1 MFYDQDR
8 ARQAPIRPCYQQNQ
22 TTSWR
27 GCRPNLKGAMGNIE
41 SRSSAHH
48 HPFHRRT
55 GVPARQELRNSQGNM
70 GNPLE
75 QLISLKYQ
83 PDKTIYDHISAFNK
97 LYLEIK
103 TFDDLKDIPV
113 AIWITRFSR
122 SLPQEY
128 AAFVRSYDKEL
139 DKTKLDDVYMC
150 LTLHG

>member
-1 MFYDQDR
+1 
-8 ARQAPIRPCYQQNQ
+8 
-22 TTSWR
+22 
-27 GCRPNLKGAMGNIE
+27 
-41 SRSSAHH
+41 
-48 HPFHRRT
+48 
-55 GVPARQELRNSQGNM
+55 M

-83 PDKTIYDHISAFNK
+83 PDKTIHDHISSFNK

-103 TFDDLKDIPV
+103 TFGDLKGIID